1 MANTISGVTKQRE
14 ATVTSSD
21 ISSSDVTSM
30 SRDIGKLITE
40 LKNLSKKSSEEDK
53 KGIEKLLDKLVKQQ
67 EEIKAYNE
75 TRNKLLEKSKA
86 LTEDQRKRIQDSL
99 DSGLSSI
106 YKNFSGL
113 NDNLKD
119 IGLKFDYRTKLGK
132 EFKQTYEEILE
143 INKDIKKIAE
153 KREKRE
159 EKIQKTLNARKE
171 LSGNLKSFA
180 SNQAKTLLYNSLGPL
195 RLFLDPLGG
204 RDKVFS
210 FLGNVFN
217 SFGST
222 KRGSSGFSQKPTQKD
237 RTDAKNFKDSVGKK
251 VNAPKRQD
259 LVTNGGTVGKA
270 AGFLADV
277 IEDNSNNCCCD
288 DNDNNRRGNKSN
300 PLTQLVPQSVVD
312 VVTDVGKVVA
322 PLAVGGL
329 LGVTIE
335 QFGDTAV
342 RQLPNVNVNVPT
354 PVVNVPAPVVSV
366 PAPIV
371 NVPAPVV
378 NVNVTSPSSSSP
390 SPIGLPSLGL
400 KPIVTSDASKEFK
413 FDVTKLPA
421 YQQIMQGLLGGS
433 SEQASSVKAPLL
445 SIGQGTGISFLEMN
459 QMISAIEK
467 EEAEENKKR
476 KEYLIKAWIKNQGG
490 VYSAERNRHKFVE
503 DLAYSSLGITLQEVE
518 NVLAG
523 RPIDYQSPLP
533 YQEHQ
538 TFTEKLYSGVVD
550 FFTNKRNIDAI
561 GNAGRQTLRLTAPLI
576 GAGFGLSAGGVPFN
590 DAIIYKDNS
599 VYVPHPDDNI
609 VLTKDNASPST
620 VSEEFEGDIMGIL
633 RTIAE
638 NTKGGGIYNI
648 SNSPDFDFSML
659 RV

>member
-1 MANTISGVTKQRE
+1 MANTIKGVTKE
-14 ATVTSSD
+14 ATVASSD
-21 ISSSDVTSM
+21 ISSSDVSSM

-86 LTEDQRKRIQDSL
+86 LTEDQRKRMQDSL

-106 YKNFSGL
+106 YKSFSGL

-143 INKDIKKIAE
+143 LNKDLKKIAE

-159 EKIQKTLNARKE
+159 EKVQKTLNARKE
-171 LSGNLKSFA
+171 LTSNLKTFGA
-180 SNQAKTLLYNSLGPL
+180 NQAKTFLYNSLGPF

-222 KRGSSGFSQKPTQKD
+222 RGTAQGLKPTQKD
-237 RTDAKNFKDSVGKK
+237 KTDVKNFKDSVGKK
-251 VNAPKRQD
+251 VNVPRRQD

-300 PLTQLVPQSVVD
+300 PLTQLIPQSVVD
-312 VVTDVGKVVA
+312 VVTDIGKVVA
-322 PLAVGGL
+322 PLALGGL

-342 RQLPNVNVNVPT
+342 RQLPNVNVNVPS
-354 PVVNVPAPVVSV
+354 PVVNVPAPVVNV
-366 PAPIV
+366 PAPVV

-390 SPIGLPSLGL
+390 SSIGLPSLGL
-400 KPIVTSDASKEFK
+400 KPIVTSDASKGFK

-433 SEQASSVKAPLL
+433 SEQVSSVKIPLL

-490 VYSAERNRHKFVE
+490 VYSAERNRQKFVE

-538 TFTEKLYSGVVD
+538 TFTEKLFSGAVD

-576 GAGFGLSAGGVPFN
+576 GGGFGLSAGGVPFN

-609 VLTKDNASPST
+609 VLTKDDVST
-620 VSEEFEGDIMGIL
+620 PVLSNSFEGTLFDIL
-633 RTIAE
+633 NKIASN
-638 NTKGGGIYNI
+638 NTPSVVTVQPSY
-648 SNSPDFDFSML
+648 SAFDFSSM
-659 RV
+659 RI

>member
-1 MANTISGVTKQRE
+1 MANTIKGVTKE

-21 ISSSDVTSM
+21 ISSSDVSSM

-86 LTEDQRKRIQDSL
+86 LTEDQRKRMQDSL

-106 YKNFSGL
+106 YKSFSGL

-143 INKDIKKIAE
+143 LNKDLKKIAE

-159 EKIQKTLNARKE
+159 EKVQKTLNARKE
-171 LSGNLKSFA
+171 LTSNLKTFGA
-180 SNQAKTLLYNSLGPL
+180 NQAKTFLYNSLGPF

-222 KRGSSGFSQKPTQKD
+222 RGTVQGLKPTQKD
-237 RTDAKNFKDSVGKK
+237 KTDVKNFKDSVGKK
-251 VNAPKRQD
+251 VNVPRRQD

-300 PLTQLVPQSVVD
+300 PLTQLIPQSVVD
-312 VVTDVGKVVA
+312 VVTDIGKVVA
-322 PLAVGGL
+322 PIAVGGL
-329 LGVTIE
+329 LGVAIE

-354 PVVNVPAPVVSV
+354 PVVNVPAPVVNV

-378 NVNVTSPSSSSP
+378 NVNVTSPSSFSSP
-390 SPIGLPSLGL
+390 SSVGLPSLGL
-400 KPIVTSDASKEFK
+400 KPIVTSGTSKEFE

-433 SEQASSVKAPLL
+433 SEQVSSVKAPLL

-490 VYSAERNRHKFVE
+490 VYSAERNRQKFVE

-538 TFTEKLYSGVVD
+538 TFTEKLFSGVVD
-550 FFTNKRNIDAI
+550 FFSNKRNIDAI

-576 GAGFGLSAGGVPFN
+576 GGGFGLSAGGVPFN

-609 VLTKDNASPST
+609 VLTKDEVGTAS
-620 VSEEFEGDIMGIL
+620 VL
-633 RTIAE
+633 
-638 NTKGGGIYNI
+638 
-648 SNSPDFDFSML
+648 SNSFESSLFDILNKIVSGSQGTVISVQGGSSFDFSAL